1 MTTQVV
7 DKDDKQQWPQDR
19 ALGNSTGDW
28 FCVRDGLTITDEI
41 LFVEQVATKPLVF
54 ISFYSVRGRR
64 QMNRLNSAKMNRLNF
79 GYLAEL
85 AEFKKNI

>member
-1 MTTQVV
+1 MLLFLFYREIENLKIQLLKKDSLEKVFNRIQVIIN
-7 DKDDKQQWPQDR
+7 
-19 ALGNSTGDW
+19 LSINS
-28 FCVRDGLTITDEI
+28 
-41 LFVEQVATKPLVF
+41 
-54 ISFYSVRGRR
+54 YSVSIRGRR